1 MNNPRSDVS
10 VYLLI
15 DNGLLQE
22 VAKNYAESDLQSRP
36 VWLEPIYAQP
46 ALIVSPFLIDLEVA
60 YETGGLD
67 TVMGYLNA
75 VTPAL
80 HVSVIETELGL
91 HQIAQH
97 LRRFICILA
106 PEGRQFTLR
115 YADCAVLEAL
125 ASVLDSTQWA
135 TMHGPIAR
143 WHVHDRTG
151 NLVQLPPVAC
161 VADGP
166 TPLCLAHDQLTALDE
181 ESEPDHCIAKVKLMR
196 HGAVLPGNAAE
207 QHIWAKTAYQ
217 VWRAAENS
225 NVLILMFLIEVTL
238 LTKGTILSRSEIQEY
253 LQMNEVSGFRRKL
266 QELAKDYSN

>member
-22 VAKNYAESDLQSRP
+22 VAKSYAETHLQCRP
-36 VWLEPIYAQP
+36 VWLEPIYPETAMS
-46 ALIVSPFLIDLEVA
+46 VSPFLIDIETA

-80 HVSVIETELGL
+80 HVSLIETRLDL
-91 HQIAQH
+91 QHIAQH
-97 LRRFICILA
+97 LRRFICILD
-106 PEGRQFTLR
+106 PEGKQFTLR

-135 TMHGPIAR
+135 TMHGPITR
-143 WHVHDRTG
+143 WHVHDRIG

-181 ESEPDHCIAKVKLMR
+181 ESEPDHCIAKVKMMR
-196 HGAVLPGNAAE
+196 HGGVLPGNAAE

-225 NVLILMFLIEVTL
+225 NALILMFLTEAAL
-238 LTKGTILSRSEIQEY
+238 LTKGMILQKNEIKKFFE
-253 LQMNEVSGFRRKL
+253 MNEVGEFRKKL
-266 QELAKDYSN
+266 QPFIADHTH